1 MNSQKTN
8 QQASVWT
15 EKLQALEPAGPHH
28 SLLSNWR
35 WWLPPAVIS
44 LVLILYYVDPFV
56 GDWDAYDYTIL
67 SLAGYPSSMAL
78 GRNLFIF
85 WNHGLYRLA
94 NALFQVRPEDA
105 YLIFKYTVV
114 ALGPVT
120 IVACWALAREFTGS
134 LPVATL
140 ASLFIV
146 FSPVFVIYSGQVMT
160 DVPSVLFLAVAL
172 TIHYRGLKQRR
183 IWLVLAGVAMLGLG
197 VNLRET
203 IAFFAPWLVLA
214 PFVTGW
220 RLTRRDVFYVALSVL
235 IFLLF
240 SLSWFGYWFLLDP
253 HYRYVWYGWRESMAQ
268 ESARHPVTINNVW
281 PYLAF
286 FFVSGPLVLI
296 TLPFAALRE
305 WLERGISPLLLLAAV
320 GLFANILLF
329 FNYST
334 TVNWRYFLTGLPALA
349 PIAAVFLVGSLS
361 ILLRSARLA
370 FVGCSLLLVAFA
382 IFFGIYVK
390 PISRDYVERRAM
402 SREYREHLVKLPS
415 NAVMISGGQ
424 TIAVKYWA
432 AIGSENWETIGTGGG
447 WPGEHLVPIIEGY
460 LAEGR
465 PVFIDTDPH
474 LWSPCSWQR
483 YEIPAIVDLEQ
494 RFNFRQVTD
503 TIFELRSSDESTISD
518 VPQLDRLLP
527 ENRPD
532 ETAGCPPIRS

>member
-15 EKLQALEPAGPHH
+15 DKLQTVETAGPDH
-28 SLLSNWR
+28 SLLSSWR
-35 WWLPPAVIS
+35 WWLPPALVS
-44 LVLILYYVDPFV
+44 LCLVLYFVDPFV

-85 WNHGLYRLA
+85 WNHGLYRVA
-94 NALFQVRPEDA
+94 DALFQVPPEKA
-105 YLIFKYTVV
+105 YLIFKYAVV
-114 ALGPVT
+114 AMGPLA

-146 FSPVFVIYSGQVMT
+146 FSPVFVIYSGQIMT

-172 TIHYRGLKQRR
+172 TLHFRGLRQRR
-183 IWLVLAGVAMLGLG
+183 IWLVLAGAALLGLG

-203 IAFFAPWLVLA
+203 IAFFAPWIVLA
-214 PFVTGW
+214 PFVMGW
-220 RLTRRDVFYVALSVL
+220 KINRRDVFYILLSVL

-240 SLSWFGYWFLLDP
+240 SLSWFGYWFVSDSY
-253 HYRYVWYGWRESMAQ
+253 YRYVWHGWRESMAQ
-268 ESARHPVTINNVW
+268 ESGRHPVTISNLW
-281 PYLAF
+281 PYLVF
-286 FFVSGPLVLI
+286 FFVSGPLVFI
-296 TLPFAALRE
+296 TLPFAATRE
-305 WLERGISPLLLLAAV
+305 WLRRGVSPLLLLAAV

-334 TVNWRYFLTGLPALA
+334 AVNWRYFLTGLPALA
-349 PIAAVFLVGSLS
+349 PIAAVFLIGTLS
-361 ILLRSARLA
+361 ALLRNVRLA
-370 FVGCSLLLVAFA
+370 FIGCALLLVGFA
-382 IFFGIYVK
+382 VFFGIYVK
-390 PISRDYVERRAM
+390 PISRDYIERRAM
-402 SREYREHLVKLPS
+402 SKEYREHLVKLPS

-465 PVFIDTDPH
+465 PVFIDTDPQ

-503 TIFELRSSDESTISD
+503 TIFELRSPDESKMSD
-518 VPQLDRLLP
+518 VPQLERLLP

-532 ETAGCPPIRS
+532 ETTGCPPTRS